1 VEGLHPQ
8 FNAMQPLC
16 EVARITGLRDIAV
29 VFANCRALERFHD
42 PRDKDSQ
49 LVSFIGSLQDL
60 FHRHSYKARVRRA
73 ATFKSSAQT
82 NEK

>member
-1 VEGLHPQ
+1 MEGLHPQ

-16 EVARITGLRDIAV
+16 EVARITGPRDIAV
-29 VFANCRALERFHD
+29 VLTNRRALERFHD

-60 FHRHSYKARVRRA
+60 FHRHSYTARGRCA
-73 ATFKSSAQT
+73 AAFK
-82 NEK
+82 